1 MSAAAAEQPAP
12 AAAPK
17 KSKTL
22 LLIVAATVLMAGGGG
37 GAWFFLNK
45 KGHDA
50 AQGEAVEH
58 KEVKRAAPTYMA
70 LENMVVNLADPGGER
85 VAQIGITL
93 DLESEK
99 TVDQVK
105 AVLPAIRSNVL
116 VLISQRSSEELLK
129 RDGKE
134 KLAGDVV
141 VEVARALGHKAEKA
155 EKGDKGDK
163 GEAKEAAGPVHG
175 VLFSSFIVQ

>member
-1 MSAAAAEQPAP
+1 M
-12 AAAPK
+12 
-17 KSKTL
+17 
-22 LLIVAATVLMAGGGG
+22 LIGLVAAVVFAGGGG

-45 KGHDA
+45 KGPDA
-50 AQGEAVEH
+50 AQAEPAAQ
-58 KEVKRAAPTYMA
+58 KESKRAAPTYLA

-93 DLESEK
+93 DLEGEK
-99 TVDQVK
+99 TVDQIK
-105 AVLPAIRSNVL
+105 AFLPVIRSNVL

-134 KLAGDVV
+134 KLATDVV
-141 VEVARALGHKAEKA
+141 AEVSRALGHK
-155 EKGDKGDK
+155 GDK
-163 GEAKEAAGPVHG
+163 GESKAGAGPVHG

>member
-1 MSAAAAEQPAP
+1 MSAPAAAAAEQPAP

-17 KSKTL
+17 KSRAL
-22 LLIVAATVLMAGGGG
+22 LLGVVAAVLLAGGGGG
-37 GAWFFLNK
+37 GAWFFLSK
-45 KGHDA
+45 KGQDA
-50 AQGEAVEH
+50 AQGEAVER
-58 KEVKRAAPTYMA
+58 KETKRAAPTYLA

-99 TVDQVK
+99 TVDQIK
-105 AVLPAIRSNVL
+105 ALLPAIRSNVL
-116 VLISQRSSEELLK
+116 MLISQRSSEELLK

-134 KLAGDVV
+134 KLATDVV
-141 VEVARALGHKAEKA
+141 AEISRALGHK
-155 EKGDKGDK
+155 
-163 GEAKEAAGPVHG
+163 GEAKEGAGPVHS

>member
-1 MSAAAAEQPAP
+1 MSANAAEQPAP
-12 AAAPK
+12 THPPK
-17 KSKTL
+17 KSKVLVIGLAAVVL
-22 LLIVAATVLMAGGGG
+22 LGGGGG

-45 KGHDA
+45 KNHDA
-50 AQGEAVEH
+50 AQAEPAAH
-58 KEVKRAAPTYMA
+58 KEAKRVAPTYLA

-93 DLESEK
+93 DLEGDK

-105 AVLPAIRSNVL
+105 AFLPAIRSNVL
-116 VLISQRSSEELLK
+116 MLISQRSSEELLK

-134 KLAGDVV
+134 KLATDVV
-141 VEVARALGHKAEKA
+141 AEVSRALGHKS
-155 EKGDKGDK
+155 G
-163 GEAKEAAGPVHG
+163 AGPVHG